1 MAHHDHY
8 VDGEYYPSVTTILAG
23 RPKPWLDKWRE
34 KWGVLAD
41 RKLQC
46 ANAVGTVFHWYAEHL
61 AQGDEMLEP
70 GNRRLLGMVRR
81 FDEWVAASGVKVKEV
96 ELHVVSKEHK
106 YAGTFDAVG
115 TLPGS
120 RALVLFDWK
129 TSAGIYPDMELQLA
143 AYAQA
148 YKEQTG
154 IEIKK
159 GVIVL
164 VGKDKPSHRLIVK
177 EYKLGKRP
185 IKAFLKRLEAFR
197 KYSIQRKEPTCN
209 TSAEKEDSVRI
220 SARSWNPE

>member
-1 MAHHDHY
+1 MPHVEHY
-8 VDGEYYPSVTTILAG
+8 IDGVWYPSVTTILSG

-34 KWGVLAD
+34 KWGARAE
-41 RKLQC
+41 RKTAC
-46 ANAVGTVFHWYAEHL
+46 AKAVGTAFHL
-61 AQGDEMLEP
+61 AAEALAKNEGVEELP
-70 GNRRLLGMVRR
+70 NRRLLGMLRV
-81 FDEWVAASGVKVKEV
+81 FDAWVVASGVKIKET

-120 RALVLFDWK
+120 KRLVLFDWK

-164 VGKDKPSHRLIVK
+164 VSKAKPDHRLIVK

-185 IKAFLKRLEAFR
+185 IKAFLKRLEDFR
-197 KYSIQRKEPTCN
+197 KYSIQRKEPN
-209 TSAEKEDSVRI
+209 GAVGAI
-220 SARSWNPE
+220 V

>member
-1 MAHHDHY
+1 MPHIEHY
-8 VDGEYYPSVTTILAG
+8 IDGVWYPSVTTILSG
-23 RPKPWLDKWRE
+23 RPKPWLQKWRDKWGARAE
-34 KWGVLAD
+34 
-41 RKLQC
+41 RKTAC
-46 ANAVGTVFHWYAEHL
+46 ANAIGTAFHL
-61 AQGDEMLEP
+61 AAEALAKHLDVYEP
-70 GNRRLLGMVRR
+70 KQRRLLGMLRQ
-81 FDEWVAASGVKVKEV
+81 FEMWVISSGVKIKES

-120 RALVLFDWK
+120 RKLVLFDWK

-164 VGKDKPSHRLIVK
+164 VSKDKPVHKLVVK
-177 EYKLGKRP
+177 EYSLGKRP
-185 IKAFLKRLEAFR
+185 IKAFLKRLEDFR
-197 KYSIQRKEPTCN
+197 KYSIQRKE
-209 TSAEKEDSVRI
+209 SHDGVRTI
-220 SARSWNPE
+220 V

>member
-8 VDGEYYPSVTTILAG
+8 VDGEYYPSVTTILSG
-23 RPKPWLDKWRE
+23 RPKPWLEKWRE
-34 KWGVLAD
+34 KWGVLAE
-41 RKLQC
+41 RKTAC
-46 ANAVGTVFHWYAEHL
+46 ANVIGTEFHWYAEHL
-61 AQGDEMLEP
+61 AQGDEMIEP
-70 GNRRLLGMVRR
+70 ANRRLLGMVKR
-81 FDEWVAASGVKVKEV
+81 FDEWVVASGIKVKET
-96 ELHVVSKEHK
+96 ELHVVSKEYK

-120 RALVLFDWK
+120 RKLMLFDWK

-164 VGKDKPSHRLIVK
+164 VSKDKPFHKLTVK
-177 EYKLGKRP
+177 TYTLGRRP
-185 IKAFLKRLEAFR
+185 IKAFLKRLEDFR
-197 KYSIQRKEPTCN
+197 KYSIQRKEPN
-209 TSAEKEDSVRI
+209 GEVGTSV
-220 SARSWNPE
+220 

>member
-1 MAHHDHY
+1 MPHTEHY
-8 VDGEYYPSVTTILAG
+8 IDGVWYPSVTTILGG
-23 RPKPWLDKWRE
+23 RPKPWLDKWKA
-34 KWGVLAD
+34 KWGARAE
-41 RKLQC
+41 RKTAC
-46 ANAVGTVFHWYAEHL
+46 ANYIGTLFHEGAEAL
-61 AQGDEMLEP
+61 CKELDVYTST
-70 GNRRLLGMVRR
+70 RRLENMLQR
-81 FDEWVAASGVKVKEV
+81 FEDWRISSGVKIKES

-120 RALVLFDWK
+120 KKYVLFDWK
-129 TSAGIYPDMELQLA
+129 TSSGIYPDMELQLA

-164 VGKDKPSHRLIVK
+164 VSKDKPGHRLVVK

-185 IKAFLKRLEAFR
+185 IKAFLKRLEDFR
-197 KYSIQRKEPTCN
+197 KYSIQRKEPN
-209 TSAEKEDSVRI
+209 GAVGAI
-220 SARSWNPE
+220 V